1 MQKVQTS
8 SKTFLVGEGIRPF
21 IKNQTRS
28 YKKKTVGP
36 GFGRKRGAQ
45 S

>member
-1 MQKVQTS
+1 MIDVKTGMQ
-8 SKTFLVGEGIRPF
+8 TFRGEGVRPF

-28 YKKKTVGP
+28 YKKKAVGP
-36 GFGRKRGAQ
+36 GCGKKRGAQ